1 MQREYEIR
9 KTRGEGNDHY
19 RGRVILNHY
28 LKFIFRNEIKSSCRI
43 SVLSKYPIFKPL
55 VKSDGAVVAWDLPKP
70 KIKIWVEIQDSHIDE
85 KGWVEKLKPIVSYL
99 PEQVFI
105 VLTRNLQGD
114 IRLVRHALK
123 ALSKAESPARIFVVN
138 SKDLELYEI
147 PDAGFQKLVF
157 KNRDC

>member
-1 MQREYEIR
+1 MQREYEIK

-19 RGRVILNHY
+19 RGRMILNHY
-28 LKFIFRNEIKSSCRI
+28 LKLIFRDEIKSSCRT

-70 KIKIWVEIQDSHIDE
+70 KIRIWVEIQDSHIDE
-85 KGWVEKLKPIVSYL
+85 RGWVEKLKPIMSYL

-105 VLTRNLQGD
+105 ALTRNLQGD
-114 IRLVRHALK
+114 VGLVRRALK
-123 ALSKAESPARIFVVN
+123 ALHKAKSHARIFVVGPQEG
-138 SKDLELYEI
+138 ELYAV

-157 KNRDC
+157 KDRDC